1 MDIASEV
8 ADYLEDA
15 GFGTVGTDIF
25 IGQMPDETNGI
36 WVERSGG
43 SLANYVPIENP
54 LVDIYAKNTSAE
66 DAMTAIENIKRYI
79 HRMHNTSTANS
90 YIYSFLVISDIETV
104 MRDLEYAKI
113 FKITVQIMHRD
124 TSVIS

>member
-1 MDIASEV
+1 
-8 ADYLEDA
+8 
-15 GFGTVGTDIF
+15 
-25 IGQMPDETNGI
+25 MPDETNGI